1 MPANCSDAEEIG
13 ALLVTFA
20 ADLTDAAYSVALRHG
35 IAGSW
40 IDLQLEVWRA
50 IARRVAGVAPES
62 LSSPAAGE
70 LDSVADAFLAEL
82 TQVAHGI
89 VLRYG
94 LLGSFLDFELDLH
107 QSLRRVME
115 LWQSAG
121 RLQKV
126 LGARTRLIADAVL
139 SRFDDR
145 HAALRSSM
153 PTAGQLSIH

>member
-1 MPANCSDAEEIG
+1 IVADRPSAYQWIYETHNCGRRTDARNPRRIVMPANCSDAEEIG

-62 LSSPAAGE
+62 LSSPGAGE

-121 RLQKV
+121 RLQ
-126 LGARTRLIADAVL
+126 
-139 SRFDDR
+139 
-145 HAALRSSM
+145 
-153 PTAGQLSIH
+153 